1 MDDNAV
7 GLHKRC
13 GPTAFFVILAKK
25 SGARLSNRYIAQEV
39 GGGGIINLAEKPQ
52 NTKREVKIMRRKK
65 LLRQVAAAAVALS
78 MAVSLSAPAFAATF
92 DLSNGGLVI
101 TANDKGITV
110 EQDNGTSST
119 YSIDEEIEIKGAY
132 SSANGAT
139 LTAEE
144 NQQDENQ
151 PVTPAK
157 APAKEETPK
166 ETPEAED
173 APAAEKKQEQKD
185 TEAPADPEQK
195 TETENKDNNDPDNEE
210 KKEQNAPANGE
221 LNASAGEGQESKA
234 EEKPQPKTE
243 AKASAEATASASDN
257 TSNGPRKASAYE
269 DRMGEDSDD
278 YGYNSGLRAGIVQII
293 NNTAKKI
300 KVSLSNAH
308 IDLPTAADTSARGQ
322 AAIDVQG
329 TGNVELKFS
338 GSNTLTGSGQSAGI
352 QKNDKTQ
359 DDKENTGTLTITAD
373 SQSDTLDVKVDKYAL
388 GQDYQGAAIGGHG
401 KKTSGEYVGYGTKNI
416 VIEGNGTVNTNA
428 QIGSGYRGGAATGIV
443 IQGNAVVNV
452 ENYGIGGGGL
462 PGWYDNTKKPGETDV
477 TITGTANVTVKN
489 GTIGS
494 GVRGGE
500 LCGNAKINISGNA
513 MVNVEGGENAAAIGS
528 GAGGDANVT
537 ITGNAKVTAV
547 QKSEWSGGGAG
558 IGGGANGKGYV
569 TIGGKAQVKATGSAE
584 KHGGSGAYGAGA
596 AIGDGGT
603 TSEKGAD
610 TVQNGENKFETDKD
624 SIQDGAE
631 VEMTNIGHNSSNTVT
646 KTYKTDRWVT
656 DGDEE
661 QPPEVCKHLK
671 GEYAAETTVYPNCT
685 KTGSQTYR
693 CISCGEI
700 TREKTL
706 AATPDSYWSHSWQ
719 EIKVQPT
726 CTEDGYKVEKC
737 SRCGD
742 EYGSRT
748 KTADALGHKFVETV
762 VAPTCTESGYTVQ
775 KCSVCGEE
783 TGERTNIVA
792 PLGHEY
798 KNGVCIRCG
807 APEPQ
812 ENGSAAPNYTVTGA
826 ETYET
831 SVVDGRYII
840 AVPSEDAALNAVL
853 GDLRAIKAQGA
864 DVVVFRTRSR
874 ESSLVIDEMLAMGTD
889 VTPFV
894 LAHNGG
900 EAQLTING
908 AVHNE
913 LIH

>member
-1 MDDNAV
+1 
-7 GLHKRC
+7 
-13 GPTAFFVILAKK
+13 
-25 SGARLSNRYIAQEV
+25 
-39 GGGGIINLAEKPQ
+39 
-52 NTKREVKIMRRKK
+52 MRRKK

-101 TANDKGITV
+101 TANDSGITV
-110 EQDNGTSST
+110 KRDDGTSST
-119 YSIDEEIEIKGAY
+119 YSIDEEIEIKGTY

-144 NQQDENQ
+144 NRQDENQ

-157 APAKEETPK
+157 EETSEETPK

-195 TETENKDNNDPDNEE
+195 TETENKDNNSDPADEE

-221 LNASAGEGQESKA
+221 LNASAGEGQEPKA
-234 EEKPQPKTE
+234 EDEGQPKPE
-243 AKASAEATASASDN
+243 AKASAEATASASDDA
-257 TSNGPRKASAYE
+257 SNGPHKAPARSS
-269 DRMGEDSDD
+269 GEGKRTS
-278 YGYNSGLRAGIVQII
+278 IIQII

-300 KVSLSNAH
+300 KVSLNNAH
-308 IDLPTAADTSARGQ
+308 IDLPTAANTSARGR

-329 TGNVELKFS
+329 GDVELKFS

-359 DDKENTGTLTITAD
+359 DGKDNTGTLTITAD
-373 SQSDTLDVKVDKYAL
+373 SQSDTLDVKVDKNAL

-401 KKTSGEYVGYGTKNI
+401 KKTSGEYAGYGTKNI
-416 VIEGNGTVNTNA
+416 VIEGKGTVNTNA

-443 IQGNAVVNV
+443 IRGNAVVNV
-452 ENYGIGGGGL
+452 EKFGIGGVGFSS
-462 PGWYDNTKKPGETDV
+462 WDTEKPGETDV
-477 TITGTANVTVKN
+477 TITGNAKVNVQN

-494 GVRGGE
+494 GVRRGE
-500 LCGNAKINISGNA
+500 VCGNAKINISGNA
-513 MVNVEGGENAAAIGS
+513 EVNVEGGDNAAAIGS

-547 QKSEWSGGGAG
+547 QKSDWYGGGAG
-558 IGGGANGKGYV
+558 IGGGANGKGHV

-584 KHGGSGAYGAGA
+584 KHDGSGAYGAGA

-603 TSEKGAD
+603 TGKKGTD
-610 TVQNGENKFETDKD
+610 TVQNGKNQFSTDKG
-624 SIQDGAE
+624 IQDGAK
-631 VEMTNIGHNSSNTVT
+631 VEMTNIGHNGPNTVT
-646 KTYKTDRWVT
+646 QTRQNGEWVT
-656 DGDEE
+656 DGKTE
-661 QPPEVCKHLK
+661 QPTEKCKHLN
-671 GEYAAETTVYPNCT
+671 GEYAAESVSPNCT
-685 KTGSQTYR
+685 EKGSQTYR
-693 CISCGEI
+693 CSSCGEI
-700 TREKTL
+700 TRVVEL
-706 AATPDSYWSHSWQ
+706 APDSSFWRHNRQ
-719 EIKVQPT
+719 TVTVQPT
-726 CTEDGYKVEKC
+726 CTEDGYKVTKC
-737 SRCGD
+737 SRCGK
-742 EYGSRT
+742 ELGSRT
-748 KTADALGHKFVETV
+748 KTANALGHKPVEIT

-783 TGERTNIVA
+783 TGERTNLVA

-812 ENGSAAPNYTVTGA
+812 ENGGSSSAAPAYTVTGA

-874 ESSLVIDEMLAMGTD
+874 ESSLVIDEMLAMGPD
-889 VTPFV
+889 ATPFV
-894 LAHNGG
+894 LAHNGS
-900 EAQLTING
+900 EARLTING

>member
-1 MDDNAV
+1 
-7 GLHKRC
+7 
-13 GPTAFFVILAKK
+13 
-25 SGARLSNRYIAQEV
+25 
-39 GGGGIINLAEKPQ
+39 
-52 NTKREVKIMRRKK
+52 MRRKK

-92 DLSNGGLVI
+92 DLSEGGLVI
-101 TANDKGITV
+101 KADGNGITV
-110 EQDNGTSST
+110 TQDGKASST
-119 YSIDEEIEIKGAY
+119 YDADTEIEITGNYKPAGGA
-132 SSANGAT
+132 A

-144 NQQDENQ
+144 NRQEENQ

-157 APAKEETPK
+157 APAKEETSE
-166 ETPEAED
+166 ETSEAED

-195 TETENKDNNDPDNEE
+195 TETENKDNNSDPADEE

-221 LNASAGEGQESKA
+221 LNASAGEGQEPKA
-234 EEKPQPKTE
+234 EDEGQPKPE
-243 AKASAEATASASDN
+243 AKASAEATASASDDA
-257 TSNGPRKASAYE
+257 SNGSRKAPARSG
-269 DRMGEDSDD
+269 GE
-278 YGYNSGLRAGIVQII
+278 GERRGIIQIFA
-293 NNTAKKI
+293 NTLVKLK
-300 KVSLSNAH
+300 LSNAH
-308 IDLPTAADTSARGQ
+308 IDLPTAANTSARGQ

-352 QKNDKTQ
+352 QKNDKEQ
-359 DDKENTGTLTITAD
+359 NGKENTGTLTITAD
-373 SQSDTLDVKVDKYAL
+373 SQSDTLDVKVDEFAL

-401 KKTSGEYVGYGTKNI
+401 KKTSGEYAGYGTKNI
-416 VIEGNGTVNTNA
+416 VIEGKGTVNTNA

-443 IQGNAVVNV
+443 IRGNAVVNV
-452 ENYGIGGGGL
+452 ENYGIGGIGL
-462 PGWYDNTKKPGETDV
+462 PEWYAAEKPGVTDV
-477 TITGTANVTVKN
+477 TITDSAKVTVKN

-494 GVRGGE
+494 GVRTGDV
-500 LCGNAKINISGNA
+500 CGNAKIEISENA
-513 MVNVEGGENAAAIGS
+513 VVNVEGGDNAAAIGS

-547 QKSEWSGGGAG
+547 QKSKWYGGGAG

-584 KHGGSGAYGAGA
+584 KHDGSGAYGAGA

-603 TSEKGAD
+603 TGGSSD
-610 TVQNGENKFETDKD
+610 SVQNGENQFSTDKD
-624 SIQDGAE
+624 SIQDGAK

-646 KTYKTDRWVT
+646 KTRQNGDWVT
-656 DGDEE
+656 EGDEE
-661 QPPEVCKHLK
+661 QTPEKCKHLEK
-671 GEYAAETTVYPNCT
+671 YVVKSIQPNCT
-685 KTGSQTYR
+685 ETGSKTYR
-693 CISCGEI
+693 CKSCGELLQEEI
-700 TREKTL
+700 
-706 AATPDSYWSHSWQ
+706 PVNDSHDYHTVT
-719 EIKVQPT
+719 VQPT
-726 CTEDGYKVEKC
+726 CTEEGYTVSKC
-737 SRCGD
+737 SRCG
-742 EYGSRT
+742 
-748 KTADALGHKFVETV
+748 K
-762 VAPTCTESGYTVQ
+762 
-775 KCSVCGEE
+775 EE
-783 TGERTNIVA
+783 GERTNLVA

-874 ESSLVIDEMLAMGTD
+874 ESSLVIDEMLAMGPD
-889 VTPFV
+889 ATPFV
-894 LAHNGG
+894 LTHNGS
-900 EAQLTING
+900 EARLTING

>member
-1 MDDNAV
+1 
-7 GLHKRC
+7 
-13 GPTAFFVILAKK
+13 
-25 SGARLSNRYIAQEV
+25 
-39 GGGGIINLAEKPQ
+39 
-52 NTKREVKIMRRKK
+52 MRRKK

-101 TANDKGITV
+101 KADDKGITV
-110 EQDNGTSST
+110 EQDDGTSST

-132 SSANGAT
+132 SSANGAMQ
-139 LTAEE
+139 TAEE
-144 NQQDENQ
+144 NQQEENQ

-157 APAKEETPK
+157 APAKEETSGT
-166 ETPEAED
+166 EN

-195 TETENKDNNDPDNEE
+195 TETENKDKNNDPADEE

-221 LNASAGEGQESKA
+221 LNASAGEGQEPKA
-234 EEKPQPKTE
+234 EDEGQPKPE
-243 AKASAEATASASDN
+243 AKASAEATASASDD
-257 TSNGPRKASAYE
+257 NGPRKASAYE
-269 DRMGEDSDD
+269 DRMSGSWEEDS
-278 YGYNSGLRAGIVQII
+278 YTSGLRAGIVQII

-300 KVSLSNAH
+300 KVSLSGAH
-308 IDLPTAADTSARGQ
+308 IDLPGEAGTLSRGQ

-329 TGNVELKFS
+329 SGDVELKFS
-338 GSNTLTGSGQSAGI
+338 GSNTLTGSGRSAGI

-359 DDKENTGTLTITAD
+359 DGKENTGTLTITAD
-373 SQSDTLDVKVDKYAL
+373 NKSDTLDVKVDEGAL
-388 GQDYQGAAIGGHG
+388 GQANQSAAIGGHG
-401 KKTSGEYVGYGTKNI
+401 RKTYDKYGGYGTKNI

-428 QIGSGYRGGAATGIV
+428 KIGSGSQGGAATGIV

-452 ENYGIGGGGL
+452 GGGGIGGGDL
-462 PGWYDNTKKPGETDV
+462 PSDATEKPGETDV
-477 TITGTANVTVKN
+477 TITGNAKVTVKD

-494 GVRGGE
+494 GISGE
-500 LCGNAKINISGNA
+500 SCGNAKINISGNA
-513 MVNVEGGENAAAIGS
+513 EVNVEGGGSAAVIGS
-528 GAGGDANVT
+528 GAGGNADVT

-547 QKSEWSGGGAG
+547 QKSDWYGGGAG
-558 IGGGANGKGYV
+558 IGGGANGKGKV
-569 TIGGKAQVKATGSAE
+569 TIGGQAQVKATGSAE
-584 KHGGSGAYGAGA
+584 YHDGWQNNGAGA

-603 TSEKGAD
+603 TSRGNTG
-610 TVQNGENKFETDKD
+610 TVKNGENQFSTDKD

-631 VEMTNIGHNSSNTVT
+631 VKMTNIGHNSPNTVT
-646 KTYKTDRWVT
+646 QTYKTDKWET
-656 DGDEE
+656 EGDVE
-661 QPPEVCKHLK
+661 QTPEKCKHLK
-671 GEYAAETTVYPNCT
+671 GSYSIYEETVFPNCT
-685 KTGSQTYR
+685 ETGSETYR
-693 CISCGEI
+693 CKSCGEI
-700 TREKTL
+700 TKVKTL

-719 EIKVQPT
+719 EIKVPAT
-726 CTEDGYKVEKC
+726 CTEDGYKVTKC
-737 SRCGD
+737 SRCGK

-748 KTADALGHKFVETV
+748 KTTNALGHQFVETV
-762 VAPTCTESGYTVQ
+762 VDPTCTESGYTVS
-775 KCSVCGEE
+775 KCTRCGKEI
-783 TGERTNIVA
+783 GERTDIA

-798 KNGVCIRCG
+798 KNGVCTRCG

-812 ENGSAAPNYTVTGA
+812 ENGGSSSAAPNYTVTGA

-894 LAHNGG
+894 LTHNGS

-908 AVHNE
+908 AAHNE

>member
-1 MDDNAV
+1 
-7 GLHKRC
+7 
-13 GPTAFFVILAKK
+13 
-25 SGARLSNRYIAQEV
+25 
-39 GGGGIINLAEKPQ
+39 
-52 NTKREVKIMRRKK
+52 MRRKK

-110 EQDNGTSST
+110 EQDDGTSST

-139 LTAEE
+139 QTAEE
-144 NQQDENQ
+144 NRQEENQ

-157 APAKEETPK
+157 APAKEETSE
-166 ETPEAED
+166 ETQEAED

-195 TETENKDNNDPDNEE
+195 TETENKDNNSDPADEE

-221 LNASAGEGQESKA
+221 LNASAGEGQEPKA
-234 EEKPQPKTE
+234 EDEGQPKPE
-243 AKASAEATASASDN
+243 AKASAEASASASDDA
-257 TSNGPRKASAYE
+257 SNGSRKAPARSS
-269 DRMGEDSDD
+269 GE
-278 YGYNSGLRAGIVQII
+278 GKRAGIVQII

-329 TGNVELKFS
+329 GDVELKFS

-359 DDKENTGTLTITAD
+359 DGKENTGTLTITAD
-373 SQSDTLDVKVDKYAL
+373 SQSDTLDVNVDKNAL

-401 KKTSGEYVGYGTKNI
+401 TKNSGGYAGYGTKNI

-443 IQGNAVVNV
+443 IRGNAVVNV
-452 ENYGIGGGGL
+452 GNFGIGGVGFSS
-462 PGWYDNTKKPGETDV
+462 WDTEKPGETDV
-477 TITGTANVTVKN
+477 TITGNAKVTVQN

-494 GVRGGE
+494 GVRRE
-500 LCGNAKINISGNA
+500 QLCGDAKIEISGNA
-513 MVNVEGGENAAAIGS
+513 EVNVFGGDNAATIGS
-528 GAGGDANVT
+528 GEGGDANVT
-537 ITGNAKVTAV
+537 ITGNAKVTAEQV
-547 QKSEWSGGGAG
+547 SDWYGGGAG
-558 IGGGANGKGYV
+558 IGGGANGKGHV
-569 TIGGKAQVKATGSAE
+569 TIGGKAQVQATGSAE
-584 KHGGSGAYGAGA
+584 KDDHSRAYGAGA

-603 TSEKGAD
+603 AGESGS
-610 TVQNGENKFETDKD
+610 TVQNGKNRFTIANDIEDNAEIKMINKGND
-624 SIQDGAE
+624 
-631 VEMTNIGHNSSNTVT
+631 SSNTVT
-646 KTYKTDRWVT
+646 QTRRNGEWVT
-656 DGDEE
+656 SGE
-661 QPPEVCKHLK
+661 QTPEKCDHSNPFV
-671 GEYAAETTVYPNCT
+671 
-685 KTGSQTYR
+685 
-693 CISCGEI
+693 EI
-700 TREKTL
+700 T
-706 AATPDSYWSHSWQ
+706 
-719 EIKVQPT
+719 
-726 CTEDGYKVEKC
+726 
-737 SRCGD
+737 
-742 EYGSRT
+742 
-748 KTADALGHKFVETV
+748 
-762 VAPTCTESGYTVQ
+762 VAPTCTESGYTVS
-775 KCSVCGEE
+775 KCTRCGKEI
-783 TGERTNIVA
+783 GERTDIA

-812 ENGSAAPNYTVTGA
+812 ENGGSSSAAPNYTVTGA

-874 ESSLVIDEMLAMGTD
+874 ESSLVIDEMLAMGPD
-889 VTPFV
+889 ATPFV
-894 LAHNGG
+894 LTHNGG
-900 EAQLTING
+900 EARLTING
-908 AVHNE
+908 AAHNE

>member
-1 MDDNAV
+1 
-7 GLHKRC
+7 
-13 GPTAFFVILAKK
+13 
-25 SGARLSNRYIAQEV
+25 
-39 GGGGIINLAEKPQ
+39 
-52 NTKREVKIMRRKK
+52 MRRKK

-78 MAVSLSAPAFAATF
+78 MAASLSAPAFAATF

-101 TANDKGITV
+101 TANDSGITV
-110 EQDNGTSST
+110 KRDDGTSST
-119 YSIDEEIEIKGAY
+119 YSIDEEIEIKGTY

-139 LTAEE
+139 QTAEE
-144 NQQDENQ
+144 NQQEENQ

-157 APAKEETPK
+157 APAKEETPE

-195 TETENKDNNDPDNEE
+195 TETENKDNNSDPADEE

-221 LNASAGEGQESKA
+221 LNASAGERQDEERQETN
-234 EEKPQPKTE
+234 TE
-243 AKASAEATASASDN
+243 AKASAEATASAFDD
-257 TSNGPRKASAYE
+257 TSNGPREAQARSS
-269 DRMGEDSDD
+269 GEGKRTS
-278 YGYNSGLRAGIVQII
+278 IIQII

-300 KVSLSNAH
+300 KVSLNNAH
-308 IDLPTAADTSARGQ
+308 IDLPTAANTSARGQ

-329 TGNVELKFS
+329 GDVELKFS

-359 DDKENTGTLTITAD
+359 DGKENTGTLTITAD
-373 SQSDTLDVKVDKYAL
+373 SQSDTLDVKVDKNAL

-401 KKTSGEYVGYGTKNI
+401 TKASGGYAGYGTKNI

-443 IQGNAVVNV
+443 IRGNAVVNV
-452 ENYGIGGGGL
+452 GKFGIGGCGFSS
-462 PGWYDNTKKPGETDV
+462 WDTEKPGETDV
-477 TITGTANVTVKN
+477 TITGNAKVTVQN

-494 GVRGGE
+494 GVRRE
-500 LCGNAKINISGNA
+500 QLCGDAKINISGNA
-513 MVNVEGGENAAAIGS
+513 EVNVFGGDNAATIGS
-528 GAGGDANVT
+528 GEGGDANVT
-537 ITGNAKVTAV
+537 ITGNAKVTAEQV
-547 QKSEWSGGGAG
+547 SDWYGGGAG
-558 IGGGANGKGYV
+558 IGGGANGKGHV
-569 TIGGKAQVKATGSAE
+569 TIGGKAQVQATGSAE
-584 KHGGSGAYGAGA
+584 KHDGTGAYGAGA

-603 TSEKGAD
+603 TGKSGS
-610 TVQNGENKFETDKD
+610 TVQNGKNQFTIANDIEDN
-624 SIQDGAE
+624 AE
-631 VEMTNIGHNSSNTVT
+631 IKMTNKGNDSSNTVT
-646 KTYKTDRWVT
+646 QTRRNGEWVT
-656 DGDEE
+656 SGE
-661 QPPEVCKHLK
+661 QTPEKCDHSNPFV
-671 GEYAAETTVYPNCT
+671 
-685 KTGSQTYR
+685 
-693 CISCGEI
+693 EI
-700 TREKTL
+700 T
-706 AATPDSYWSHSWQ
+706 
-719 EIKVQPT
+719 
-726 CTEDGYKVEKC
+726 
-737 SRCGD
+737 
-742 EYGSRT
+742 
-748 KTADALGHKFVETV
+748 
-762 VAPTCTESGYTVQ
+762 VAPTCTESGYTVS
-775 KCSVCGEE
+775 KCTRCGKE
-783 TGERTNIVA
+783 TGEHTNIVA

-812 ENGSAAPNYTVTGA
+812 ENGGSSSAAPNYTVTGA

-894 LAHNGG
+894 LTHNGG
-900 EAQLTING
+900 EARLTING
-908 AVHNE
+908 AAHNE

>member
-1 MDDNAV
+1 
-7 GLHKRC
+7 
-13 GPTAFFVILAKK
+13 
-25 SGARLSNRYIAQEV
+25 
-39 GGGGIINLAEKPQ
+39 
-52 NTKREVKIMRRKK
+52 MRRKK

-110 EQDNGTSST
+110 EQDGGTSST

-139 LTAEE
+139 QTAEE
-144 NQQDENQ
+144 NQQEENQ

-157 APAKEETPK
+157 APAKEETPE
-166 ETPEAED
+166 ETSGTEN
-173 APAAEKKQEQKD
+173 APAAEEKQGQKD

-195 TETENKDNNDPDNEE
+195 TETENKDNNSDPADEE

-221 LNASAGEGQESKA
+221 LNASAGEGQEPKA
-234 EEKPQPKTE
+234 EDEGQPKPE
-243 AKASAEATASASDN
+243 AKASAEATASASDDA
-257 TSNGPRKASAYE
+257 SNGPRKASAYE
-269 DRMGEDSDD
+269 DRMSGNEEKDS
-278 YGYNSGLRAGIVQII
+278 YTSGLRAGIVQII

-300 KVSLSNAH
+300 KVSLSGAH
-308 IDLPTAADTSARGQ
+308 IDLPGEAGTLSRGQ

-329 TGNVELKFS
+329 TGDVELKFS
-338 GSNTLTGSGQSAGI
+338 GSNTLTGSGRSAGI
-352 QKNDKTQ
+352 QKNDTTQ
-359 DDKENTGTLTITAD
+359 DGKENTGTLTITAD
-373 SQSDTLDVKVDKYAL
+373 SQSDTLDVKVDKNAL
-388 GQDYQGAAIGGHG
+388 GQDNQGAAIGGHG
-401 KKTSGEYVGYGTKNI
+401 RKTYENYGGYGTKNI

-452 ENYGIGGGGL
+452 ENYGIGGGCL
-462 PGWYDNTKKPGETDV
+462 TYDAAEKPGETDV
-477 TITGTANVTVKN
+477 TITGNAKVTVKN

-494 GVRGGE
+494 GVRSGE
-500 LCGNAKINISGNA
+500 SCGDAKINISGNA
-513 MVNVEGGENAAAIGS
+513 KVNVEGGGSAAVIGS
-528 GAGGDANVT
+528 GAGGDADVT

-547 QKSEWSGGGAG
+547 QKSDWYGGGAG
-558 IGGGANGKGYV
+558 IGGGANGKGHV
-569 TIGGKAQVKATGSAE
+569 TIGGKAQVQATGSAE
-584 KHGGSGAYGAGA
+584 KDDYSRAYGAGA

-603 TSEKGAD
+603 AGESGS
-610 TVQNGENKFETDKD
+610 TVQNGKNQFTIANDIEDN
-624 SIQDGAE
+624 AE
-631 VEMTNIGHNSSNTVT
+631 IKMTNKGNDSSNTVT
-646 KTYKTDRWVT
+646 QTRRNGEWVT
-656 DGDEE
+656 SGE
-661 QPPEVCKHLK
+661 QTPEKCDHSNPFV
-671 GEYAAETTVYPNCT
+671 
-685 KTGSQTYR
+685 
-693 CISCGEI
+693 EI
-700 TREKTL
+700 T
-706 AATPDSYWSHSWQ
+706 
-719 EIKVQPT
+719 
-726 CTEDGYKVEKC
+726 
-737 SRCGD
+737 
-742 EYGSRT
+742 
-748 KTADALGHKFVETV
+748 

-812 ENGSAAPNYTVTGA
+812 ENGGSSSAAPNYTVTGA

-874 ESSLVIDEMLAMGTD
+874 ESSLVIDEMLAMGPD
-889 VTPFV
+889 ATPFV
-894 LAHNGG
+894 LVHNGG
-900 EAQLTING
+900 EARLTING
-908 AVHNE
+908 AAHNE

>member
-1 MDDNAV
+1 
-7 GLHKRC
+7 
-13 GPTAFFVILAKK
+13 
-25 SGARLSNRYIAQEV
+25 
-39 GGGGIINLAEKPQ
+39 
-52 NTKREVKIMRRKK
+52 MRRKK

-78 MAVSLSAPAFAATF
+78 MAVSLSAPAFATEF

-101 TANDKGITV
+101 KADESGITV
-110 EQDNGTSST
+110 TQGNGAASKIDDNDEIVITGT
-119 YSIDEEIEIKGAY
+119 Y
-132 SSANGAT
+132 SSANGAMT
-139 LTAEE
+139 TAEE
-144 NQQDENQ
+144 NQQEENQ

-157 APAKEETPK
+157 APAKE

-185 TEAPADPEQK
+185 AEAPADPEQN
-195 TETENKDNNDPDNEE
+195 TETENKDNNSDPADEE

-221 LNASAGEGQESKA
+221 LNASAGEGQEPKA
-234 EEKPQPKTE
+234 EDEEQPKLKTE
-243 AKASAEATASASDN
+243 AKASAEATASASDDA
-257 TSNGPRKASAYE
+257 SNGPRKAPAYE
-269 DRMGEDSDD
+269 DRMGEDSHD
-278 YGYNSGLRAGIVQII
+278 YGYNSGLCAGIVQII

-308 IDLPTAADTSARGQ
+308 IDLPTEANTLARGQ

-329 TGNVELKFS
+329 GDVELKFS

-359 DDKENTGTLTITAD
+359 DGKENTGTLTITAD
-373 SQSDTLDVKVDKYAL
+373 SQSDTLDVKVDKNAL

-401 KKTSGEYVGYGTKNI
+401 SKTSGGYAGYGTKNI

-452 ENYGIGGGGL
+452 ENYGIGGYGL
-462 PGWYDNTKKPGETDV
+462 PSWATEKPGGETDV
-477 TITGTANVTVKN
+477 TITGNANVTVKN

-494 GVRGGE
+494 GVRRGDV
-500 LCGNAKINISGNA
+500 CGNAKIEISGNA
-513 MVNVEGGENAAAIGS
+513 VVNVEGGDNAAAIGS

-547 QKSEWSGGGAG
+547 QKSEWY
-558 IGGGANGKGYV
+558 GGGANGKGHV

-584 KHGGSGAYGAGA
+584 HHGSYNSYGAGA

-603 TSEKGAD
+603 TAGSSG
-610 TVQNGENKFETDKD
+610 TVQNGENKFTTDKK
-624 SIQDGAE
+624 SIQDDAK
-631 VEMTNIGHNSSNTVT
+631 VEMTNIGHNGGSNTVT
-646 KTYKTDRWVT
+646 QTYKTDDWVT
-656 DGDEE
+656 EGE
-661 QPPEVCKHLK
+661 QPPEKCSHSNT
-671 GEYAAETTVYPNCT
+671 YAAEKVSPNCT
-685 KTGSQTYR
+685 EKGSQTYR
-693 CISCGEI
+693 CSSCGEI
-700 TREKTL
+700 TRVEEVAPNSGFWYHLRQTV
-706 AATPDSYWSHSWQ
+706 T
-719 EIKVQPT
+719 VQPT
-726 CTEDGYKVEKC
+726 CTEDGYKVTKC
-737 SRCGD
+737 SRCGKELD
-742 EYGSRT
+742 SHT
-748 KTADALGHKFVETV
+748 NIVKALGHKFVETV

-775 KCSVCGEE
+775 KCSVCHEE
-783 TGERTNIVA
+783 TGERTNLVA

-812 ENGSAAPNYTVTGA
+812 ENGGSSSAAPNYTVTGA

-889 VTPFV
+889 ATPFV
-894 LAHNGG
+894 LTHNGG
-900 EAQLTING
+900 EARLTING
-908 AVHNE
+908 AAHNE

>member
-1 MDDNAV
+1 
-7 GLHKRC
+7 
-13 GPTAFFVILAKK
+13 
-25 SGARLSNRYIAQEV
+25 
-39 GGGGIINLAEKPQ
+39 
-52 NTKREVKIMRRKK
+52 MRRKK
-65 LLRQVAAAAVALS
+65 LLRQIAAAAVALS

-139 LTAEE
+139 QTAEE
-144 NQQDENQ
+144 NRQEENQ

-157 APAKEETPK
+157 APAKEETSE
-166 ETPEAED
+166 ETSEAED
-173 APAAEKKQEQKD
+173 TPAAEKKQEQKD
-185 TEAPADPEQK
+185 AEAPADPEQK
-195 TETENKDNNDPDNEE
+195 TETENKDNNNDPDNEE
-210 KKEQNAPANGE
+210 KKEQNASANGE

-234 EEKPQPKTE
+234 EDEGQPKPE
-243 AKASAEATASASDN
+243 AKASAEATASASDDA
-257 TSNGPRKASAYE
+257 SNGPRKASA
-269 DRMGEDSDD
+269 RSGGE
-278 YGYNSGLRAGIVQII
+278 GERRGIIQIFA
-293 NNTAKKI
+293 NTLVKLK
-300 KVSLSNAH
+300 LSNAH
-308 IDLPTAADTSARGQ
+308 IDLPTAANTSARGQ

-338 GSNTLTGSGQSAGI
+338 GSNTLTGSGGSAGI
-352 QKNDKTQ
+352 QKNDEDSYGKA
-359 DDKENTGTLTITAD
+359 NTGTLTITAD
-373 SQSDTLDVKVDKYAL
+373 SRSDTLDVKVDEWAL
-388 GQDYQGAAIGGHG
+388 GNDNQGAAIGGG
-401 KKTSGEYVGYGTKNI
+401 GRKTDEKSGGCGTKNI

-443 IQGNAVVNV
+443 IRGNAVVNV
-452 ENYGIGGGGL
+452 GKFGIGGCGFSS
-462 PGWYDNTKKPGETDV
+462 WDTEKPGETDV
-477 TITGTANVTVKN
+477 TITGNAKVTVQN

-494 GVRGGE
+494 GVRRE
-500 LCGNAKINISGNA
+500 QLCGDAKINISGNA
-513 MVNVEGGENAAAIGS
+513 EVNVFGGDNAATIGS
-528 GAGGDANVT
+528 GEGGDANVT
-537 ITGNAKVTAV
+537 ITGNAKVTAEQV
-547 QKSEWSGGGAG
+547 SDWYGGGAG
-558 IGGGANGKGYV
+558 IGGGANGKGHV
-569 TIGGKAQVKATGSAE
+569 TIGGKAQVQATGSAE
-584 KHGGSGAYGAGA
+584 KDDHSRAYGAGA

-603 TSEKGAD
+603 AGESGS
-610 TVQNGENKFETDKD
+610 TVQNGKNQFTIANDIEDN
-624 SIQDGAE
+624 AE
-631 VEMTNIGHNSSNTVT
+631 IKMTNKGNDSSNTVT
-646 KTYKTDRWVT
+646 QTRRNGEWVT
-656 DGDEE
+656 EGDEQ
-661 QPPEVCKHLK
+661 QPPEKCKHLK
-671 GEYAAETTVYPNCT
+671 GSYSCYEETVYPNCT
-685 KTGSQTYR
+685 ETGSKTYR
-693 CISCGEI
+693 CKSCGEVLY
-700 TREKTL
+700 EETL
-706 AATPDSYWSHSWQ
+706 GVNSNHTYGGTVTV
-719 EIKVQPT
+719 KPT
-726 CTEDGYKVEKC
+726 CTEDGYTVSKC
-737 SRCGD
+737 SRCHQ
-742 EYGSRT
+742 EYGRHT
-748 KTADALGHKFVETV
+748 NIVNALGHKFVETV
-762 VAPTCTESGYTVQ
+762 VAPTCTESGYTVK
-775 KCSVCGEE
+775 KCTRCGEE

-798 KNGVCIRCG
+798 KNGVCTRCG

-894 LAHNGG
+894 LSHNGG

>member
-1 MDDNAV
+1 
-7 GLHKRC
+7 
-13 GPTAFFVILAKK
+13 
-25 SGARLSNRYIAQEV
+25 
-39 GGGGIINLAEKPQ
+39 
-52 NTKREVKIMRRKK
+52 MRRKK

-101 TANDKGITV
+101 KADESGITV
-110 EQDNGTSST
+110 EQDDGTSST
-119 YSIDEEIEIKGAY
+119 IGKDEEIVITGNY
-132 SSANGAT
+132 SSANGAMQ
-139 LTAEE
+139 TAEE
-144 NQQDENQ
+144 NQQEENQ

-157 APAKEETPK
+157 APAKEETSE
-166 ETPEAED
+166 ETQEAEN

-185 TEAPADPEQK
+185 AEAPADPEQN
-195 TETENKDNNDPDNEE
+195 TETENKDNNSDPADEE

-234 EEKPQPKTE
+234 EDEGQPKQE
-243 AKASAEATASASDN
+243 AKASAEATASASDDA
-257 TSNGPRKASAYE
+257 SNGSRKAPAYE
-269 DRMGEDSDD
+269 DRMSWEEEKDS
-278 YGYNSGLRAGIVQII
+278 YTSGLRAGIVQII

-308 IDLPTAADTSARGQ
+308 IDLPGEAGTLSRGQ

-329 TGNVELKFS
+329 TGDVELKFS
-338 GSNTLTGSGQSAGI
+338 GKNTLTGSGRSAGI
-352 QKNDKTQ
+352 QKNDTTQ
-359 DDKENTGTLTITAD
+359 DGKENTGTLTITAD
-373 SQSDTLDVKVDKYAL
+373 SQSDTLDVKVDKENAL
-388 GQDYQGAAIGGHG
+388 GQDNQGAAIGGHG
-401 KKTSGEYVGYGTKNI
+401 RKTYEKYGGYGTKNI

-452 ENYGIGGGGL
+452 ENYGIGGGCL
-462 PGWYDNTKKPGETDV
+462 TYDAAEKPGATDV
-477 TITGTANVTVKN
+477 TITDNAKVTVKN

-494 GVRGGE
+494 GVRSGE
-500 LCGNAKINISGNA
+500 SCGDAKINISGNA
-513 MVNVEGGENAAAIGS
+513 KVNVEGGGSAAVIGS
-528 GAGGDANVT
+528 GAGGNADVT

-547 QKSEWSGGGAG
+547 QKSDWYGGGAG
-558 IGGGANGKGYV
+558 IGGGANGKGHV
-569 TIGGKAQVKATGSAE
+569 TIGGKAQVQATGSAE
-584 KHGGSGAYGAGA
+584 YHDSWQNNGAGA

-603 TSEKGAD
+603 TSRGNTGPVK
-610 TVQNGENKFETDKD
+610 NGENQFSTDKD
-624 SIQDGAE
+624 SIEDGAE
-631 VEMTNIGHNSSNTVT
+631 VKMTNIGHNSPNTVT
-646 KTYKTDRWVT
+646 QTRQNGQWVT
-656 DGDEE
+656 DGKTE
-661 QPPEVCKHLK
+661 QPTEKCKHSK
-671 GEYAAETTVYPNCT
+671 GSYSIYEETVFPNCT
-685 KTGSQTYR
+685 ETGSKTYR
-693 CISCGEI
+693 CKSCGEV
-700 TREKTL
+700 TKVETL
-706 AATPDSYWSHSWQ
+706 DVNPNRHSYG
-719 EIKVQPT
+719 EVKFPAT
-726 CTEDGYKVEKC
+726 CTEDGYSVYTC
-737 SRCGD
+737 SLCGKP
-742 EYGSRT
+742 ETGRHYNIV
-748 KTADALGHKFVETV
+748 KAPGHQYVETT

-812 ENGSAAPNYTVTGA
+812 ENGGSSSAAPNYTVTGA

-874 ESSLVIDEMLAMGTD
+874 ESSLVIDEMLAMGPD
-889 VTPFV
+889 ATPFV
-894 LAHNGG
+894 LAHNGS
-900 EAQLTING
+900 EARLTING